1 MTKICQFCLAKLW
14 STETSSL
21 CCANGQVILPPL
33 QPLPVELHQ
42 LFVGGSSEAKDFRQH
57 IRGYNASFAF
67 ASLGVHE
74 DVLPAGVYSFRINVV
89 YKSALPTDGE
99 SYLPRDGDVKLQTQ
113 TKQNCLPREIAGLL
127 LV

>member
-1 MTKICQFCLAKLW
+1 MILHEFPQTERVQTPNTHTVNVEPHNVGRMTKICQFCLAKLW

-89 YKSALPTDGE
+89 YKSAL
-99 SYLPRDGDVKLQTQ
+99 L
-113 TKQNCLPREIAGLL
+113 N
-127 LV
+127 